1 MFQNLIGLAWG
12 LVAFAIIIGVGVV
25 VLEKFG
31 NSTGGTAND
40 TTQYLVGQLGT
51 SGLAGWAPA
60 IIALS
65 VGLLFLG
72 AFMMKGGIG
81 GK

>member
-1 MFQNLIGLAWG
+1 MFNNLQALAIGIIG
-12 LVAFAIIIGVGVV
+12 FAIIIGVGVV
-25 VLEKFG
+25 VLQNFG
-31 NSTGGTAND
+31 NSVGGSAN
-40 TTQYLVGQLGT
+40 TTISYLNTQMGT

-72 AFMMKGGIG
+72 AFMMKRR
-81 GK
+81 KY